1 MPWPKETKLLG
12 KETPRV
18 EGPAKVTGRAKYT
31 SDMAPAGVLYGA
43 IFRSKWPAAH
53 VKSVNVAKAK
63 AAPGIKAAI
72 LAQEG
77 EFDVRYYGEEIAA
90 IAGTTKQ
97 AVLDALAL
105 IEVSAEPR
113 AFIVKELDAVKP
125 DAVQVFAGKANLTE
139 GAAKETGNVEAAFAA
154 AAGVVETTVSTP
166 IQVHHC
172 MEPHGHTVQWDGDE
186 LTAWSSTQ
194 GVFACRDSFAKSMN
208 LAQSKVRVT
217 CEHMGGGFGSKFN
230 PGVEGVLCARLAQ
243 AAGAPVKLMLTR
255 FEEGLAVGNRPSSF
269 QKLKLGADAEG
280 KVTVFEIQSV
290 GTPGFA
296 AGANQGGGSGG
307 ASFPTPY
314 IYKPAATRVKQG
326 SVAVNAGQSCAF
338 RAPGHPVASVGMEAV
353 LDDLAVKL
361 GIDPVEIRLKNDPF
375 EVRRREYAIGAEKFG
390 WKEKYR
396 KPGSSPGTLKTGVG
410 CAGAAWMS
418 GGRGTQAEI
427 QVNADGTV
435 EVRVGTQDLGTGS
448 RTVVQV
454 VAAELLGLDP
464 TLITVRIGDT
474 RFPPSGSSGGSQTTA
489 SVSPAVFDTCEN
501 VLAELKKLSGLD
513 DPRGANW
520 KTACAKIGANTP
532 LQVRGKWREG
542 LSTGGAGGV
551 QFAEVDVDTETGFV
565 TLKKILVVQDCGL
578 VVNKLTCES
587 QINGG
592 VIMGIGYALYEQ
604 RVMDARTGF
613 VLNPTL
619 ENYKVPGA
627 ADMPDIQ
634 ILLLDMP
641 ERGVI
646 GVGEPCT
653 VPTASAIA
661 NAVANALGVRVPD
674 LPITPD
680 RVLAALGKLPKGSA
694 TTTDVRGKDLD
705 HALAQV
711 AAAPAAPWVE
721 SNGGC
726 HSYT

>member
-1 MPWPKETKLLG
+1 MPWPKETKYLG

-18 EGPAKVTGRAKYT
+18 EGPAKVTGRAKFT
-31 SDMAPAGVLYGA
+31 SDVAPAGVLYGA

-53 VKSVNVAKAK
+53 VKSVNLEKAK
-63 AAPGIKAAI
+63 VAPGIKAAI
-72 LAQEG
+72 LAQDG
-77 EFDVRYYGEEIAA
+77 EFDVRYYGDEIAA
-90 IAGTTKQ
+90 IAGTSKQ

-105 IEVSAEPR
+105 IEVNAEPR
-113 AFIVKELDAVKP
+113 PFVAKELDAMKA
-125 DAVQVFAGKANLTE
+125 DAPQVAAGKANLTE
-139 GAAKETGNVEAAFAA
+139 GAAKETGNVDAAFTSSAA
-154 AAGVVETTVSTP
+154 VVETTVSTP
-166 IQVHHC
+166 IQVHHP
-172 MEPHGHTVQWDGDE
+172 MEPHGHTVQFDGDE
-186 LTAWSSTQ
+186 MTAWSSTQ

-208 LAQSKVRVT
+208 LAQNKVRVT

-230 PGVEGVLCARLAQ
+230 PGAEGLLCAKLAQ

-255 FEEGLAVGNRPSSF
+255 FEQGLAVGNRPSSF

-280 KVTVFEIQSV
+280 KLTAFEIYSF
-290 GTPGFA
+290 GTPGYA

-307 ASFPTPY
+307 ASFPAPY

-338 RAPGHPVASVGMEAV
+338 RAPGHPVASLGMEAV

-361 GIDPVEIRLKNDPF
+361 GVDPVEIRIKNDPH
-375 EVRRREYAIGAEKFG
+375 EIRRKEYALGAEKFG
-390 WKEKYR
+390 WKQKYR
-396 KPGSSPGTLKTGVG
+396 KPGTSPGAMKTGVG
-410 CAGAAWMS
+410 VAGAAWMS

-427 QVNADGTV
+427 QVNSDGTV

-454 VAAELLGLDP
+454 VAAEMLGLTP
-464 TLITVRIGDT
+464 GEITVRIGDS

-489 SVSPAVFDTCEN
+489 SVSPAIFDTCEN
-501 VLAELKKLSGLD
+501 VLAELKKLSGIE

-520 KTACAKIGANTP
+520 KAACAKIGSQP

-551 QFAEVDVDTETGFV
+551 QFAEVEVDTDTGFV
-565 TLKKILVVQDCGL
+565 KVKKILVVQDCGL

-592 VIMGIGYALYEQ
+592 VIMGLGYALYEQ

-613 VLNPTL
+613 VLNATL

-627 ADMPDIQ
+627 PDMPDIE

-680 RVLAALGKLPKGSA
+680 RVLAALGKVPKSNAA
-694 TTTDVRGKDLD
+694 TVAVPPSPEDAFAR
-705 HALAQV
+705 V
-711 AAAPAAPWVE
+711 AAAPSVPWVE

>member
-1 MPWPKETKLLG
+1 MPWPKETKYLG

-18 EGPAKVTGRAKYT
+18 EGPAKITGRAKFT
-31 SDMAPAGVLYGA
+31 SDVAPAGVLYGA

-53 VKSVNVAKAK
+53 VKSVNLEKAK

-72 LAQEG
+72 LAHEG
-77 EFDVRYYGEEIAA
+77 EFDVRYYGEDIAA
-90 IAGTTKQ
+90 LAGTSKQ

-105 IEVSAEPR
+105 IEVDAEPK
-113 AFIVKELDAVKP
+113 AFVVKELDAVKAEAP
-125 DAVQVFAGKANLTE
+125 QVVAGKANLTE
-139 GAAKETGNVEAAFAA
+139 SAAKDTGDVAAAFAA
-154 AAGVVETTVSTP
+154 SAAVAETTVSTP
-166 IQVHHC
+166 TLLHHC
-172 MEPHGHTVQWDGDE
+172 MEPHGHAVQWDGDE

-194 GVFACRDSFAKSMN
+194 GVFSVRDGFARSMG
-208 LAQSKVRVT
+208 LAQNKVRVT
-217 CEHMGGGFGSKFN
+217 CEHMGGGFGAKTN
-230 PGVEGVLCARLAQ
+230 PGVEGVLCAKLAQ

-255 FEEGLAVGNRPSSF
+255 FEEGLATGNRPSSF

-280 KVTVFEIQSV
+280 KLTAFEIYSV
-290 GTPGFA
+290 GTPGYS
-296 AGANQGGGSGG
+296 AGANQGAGSGA
-307 ASFPTPY
+307 ASFPAPY
-314 IYKPAATRVKQG
+314 LYKPAATRVKQG
-326 SVAVNAGQSCAF
+326 SVAVNAGQSCAM
-338 RAPGHPVASVGMEAV
+338 RAPGHPVASVGIEAV

-361 GIDPVEIRLKNDPF
+361 GMDPVEIRLKNDPL
-375 EVRRREYAIGAEKFG
+375 ELRRREYAIGAEKFG
-390 WKEKYR
+390 WKQKYK
-396 KPGSSPGTLKTGVG
+396 KPGSSPGVIKTGVG

-454 VAAELLGLDP
+454 VAAEMLGLEREV
-464 TLITVRIGDT
+464 ITVRIGDT
-474 RFPPSGSSGGSQTTA
+474 QFPQSGTSGGSATTA
-489 SVSPAVFDTCEN
+489 SVSPAIFDACEN
-501 VLAELKKLSGLD
+501 VLTELKKASGVE

-520 KTACAKIGANTP
+520 KAACAKLGNTP

-551 QFAEVDVDTETGFV
+551 QFAEVEVDTETGFV
-565 TLKKILVVQDCGL
+565 TLKKMLAVQDCGL

-592 VIMGIGYALYEQ
+592 VIMGIGLALYEQ

-619 ENYKVPGA
+619 ENYKIPGA
-627 ADMPDIQ
+627 ADMPDIE
-634 ILLLDMP
+634 ILLIDMP

-680 RVLAALGKLPKGSA
+680 RVLAALGKIPAGSTGTA
-694 TTTDVRGKDLD
+694 AVPAELE
-705 HALAQV
+705 HAFARV
-711 AAAPAAPWVE
+711 GAAPDAPWIE
-721 SNGGC
+721 SHGGC
-726 HSYT
+726 HTYT